1 MIEKERKEV
10 DENMKYTHDKLYEH
24 IKKIQD
30 DSKEK
35 EESKSVVIPEPIIKT
50 PVVKTY

>member
-10 DENMKYTHDKLYEH
+10 DESMKKTQENLYEH
-24 IKKIQD
+24 IKQIQD

-50 PVVKTY
+50 PIVKTY